1 MPPKISL
8 MMKFYNPKDRKKIL
22 QVSRRQNKIKQNKT
36 GHIQKESGTG
46 MTLAMST
53 ETTEARR

>member
-1 MPPKISL
+1 